1 MQWLGIFI
9 ILLSTIG
16 YLYVVHKKL
25 NIDFSFVPLIVLS
38 MIALV
43 VYLGG
48 IAHFLLET
56 TYVVCGIGLLCFV
69 YFLTQKPWKQGIQSF
84 LSFYHFFFILGSL
97 MFLVLLLNTKFIHY
111 DNFSHWATVVKD
123 VLLTNE
129 FPTHTTTIIEF
140 TNYPLGTTS
149 LIYYGCKFLGHSQG
163 IMLFI
168 QGLLI
173 FSCFYAMFGIIQEKK
188 RFLLYIF
195 LGAGCSLLSFFNITI
210 RINNLLVD
218 FILPVMSLA
227 VFVII
232 YRYRHDLRKTW
243 CIVPILGLLSI
254 VKSTGAIFVL
264 FDILYLG
271 YFAFIC
277 QETRSKKNIPY
288 FVLSLVS
295 YLPIVIWQIHM
306 KINFAGVTH
315 KFDMTT
321 SNLSSVYGGKTAA
334 EVKQIIHL
342 FIQSSFDLTSRQTIG
357 VFLFEIVSIGAC
369 LFAYRVLNKKWKL
382 LQAMIALDIMLVL
395 YYVGILAM
403 YIFSMPLDEAIYLA
417 GFERY
422 TSSIVVLFCGALVL
436 CATVDIEN
444 SFAIK
449 IGNQPNYRAFKS
461 IQTKKY
467 YQVGIIVLS
476 AITIVTLLSEYNG
489 MLYNQ
494 SQYPTSLPAKV
505 EAVTGD
511 RWNRDGKIDHH
522 KYLVYASDNE
532 GQVTNYYLQYISRYM
547 LFADH
552 IDGLCA
558 FYEDNLVNLLKDYDY
573 LVIVE
578 SDKDEKDL
586 LNRYFNQSGD
596 EKIYSVKELF
606 AHMTPLA
613 RQQYEQ
619 IMK

>member
-1 MQWLGIFI
+1 MQWLGIVI

-16 YLYVVHKKL
+16 YLYVVHKKF

-38 MIALV
+38 MITLI
-43 VYLGG
+43 VYFGG
-48 IAHFLLET
+48 LAHLLLET
-56 TYVVCGIGLLCFV
+56 TYVVCGIGMIFFI
-69 YFLTQKPWKQGIQSF
+69 YFLMQKPKQGIQSF
-84 LSFYHFFFILGSL
+84 CSFYHFFFILGSL

-129 FPTHTTTIIEF
+129 FPTRATTIIEF

-149 LIYYGCKFLGHSQG
+149 LIYYGCYFLGHSQG
-163 IMLFI
+163 TMLFI

-188 RFLLYIF
+188 RFLLYVF
-195 LGAGCSLLSFFNITI
+195 LGAGCSLLSIFNITI

-218 FILPVMSLA
+218 FLLPVMSLA
-227 VFVII
+227 VFVMIYK
-232 YRYRHDLRKTW
+232 YRYDLRKTW
-243 CIVPILGLLSI
+243 CIVPVLGLLSI

-264 FDILYLG
+264 IDILYLG
-271 YFAFIC
+271 YFTFIC
-277 QETRSKKNIPY
+277 KETRSKKNIPY
-288 FVLSLVS
+288 FILSFIS
-295 YLPIVIWQIHM
+295 YLPIILWQVHM
-306 KINFAGVTH
+306 KIEFAGVTN
-315 KFDMTT
+315 KFDMT
-321 SNLSSVYGGKTAA
+321 SANLSNVYGGKTMA
-334 EVKQIIHL
+334 EVKQIIQL

-369 LFAYRVLNKKWKL
+369 IFAYRILNKKWKL
-382 LQAMIALDIMLVL
+382 LKALIALDVMLVL
-395 YYVGILAM
+395 YYIGILAM

-449 IGNQPNYRAFKS
+449 IGNQSDYRSFKS
-461 IQTKKY
+461 VQTKKY
-467 YQVGIIVLS
+467 YQIGIIVLS
-476 AITIVTLLSEYNG
+476 ALTIVTLLSEYNG
-489 MLYNQ
+489 MIYNQ
-494 SQYPTSLPAKV
+494 SQYATSLPAKV

-511 RWNRDGKIDHH
+511 RWNQNGEVDHH

-578 SDKDEKDL
+578 SDKEERDL
-586 LNRYFNQSGD
+586 LKRYFNQTGD

-613 RQQYEQ
+613 NKQYEQ
-619 IMK
+619 IVQ